1 MQARI
6 RTLGARLLPGKV
18 RQARSER
25 RQAALA
31 EAAERK
37 RAERVAAR
45 RRELLRAD
53 PEIRTVEVA
62 GTVFYGRTVT
72 RFSAAGAAARN
83 LGLVCDALD
92 GAGIP
97 YFLVPGR
104 SGTRHVVGVRHADR
118 KRLLSALRR
127 TYGGTALYAMKTG
140 TDPLPAD
147 AVLYAD
153 GSLPAA
159 LKRRDTIRFGELLLS
174 PAGDVLA
181 DFDHGC
187 EVEFW
192 RDGKAFLAD
201 AKLVERRGV
210 LRSLAPPA
218 VVADSLVAPRPN
230 AVTDTLP
237 TEARIPATVTV
248 AGRSHPTYEG
258 FALPRIDT
266 VDFPIDVVYTWVD
279 GTDPELAAKREAHRP
294 GGAAPR
300 INARETGASRY
311 ESHDELKYSLRSL
324 EMFAPFVRT
333 IHIVTDGQVP
343 SWLDTGAPGIR
354 IVDHK
359 EIFTDPSVLPVF
371 NSHAIGTQLHH
382 IPGLS
387 ERYLYFNDDVFVG
400 RPVDA
405 GHFFFGNGIAKLP
418 FAPFQIGLGDP
429 HPDEPAPNSAGKNVA
444 RLMLTAHGRLIVNKF
459 KHAPHPQI
467 RTVMEELEELFP
479 EETALT
485 ARTRFRSLTDIAMAS
500 TLHHH
505 HAYLTGRAVPG
516 TYLLRYID
524 IGRPEAAEALAELA
538 ATRRWDFFCLND
550 VQTPEAEKADAAA
563 RLHAFLESYFP
574 LPSRF
579 ER

>member
-1 MQARI
+1 MQPRI
-6 RTLGARLLPGKV
+6 KALGARLLPAPV
-18 RQARSER
+18 RQARAER
-25 RQAALA
+25 RKAEQAA
-31 EAAERK
+31 AAERK
-37 RAERVAAR
+37 QAERVAAR
-45 RRELLRAD
+45 RRALLDSD
-53 PEIRTVEVA
+53 PAMRTVEVE

-72 RFSAAGAAARN
+72 RFSAADAAARN
-83 LGLVCDALD
+83 LDLVCDALD
-92 GAGIP
+92 GAGIE

-104 SGTRHVVGVRHADR
+104 SRTRHVVGVRHADR
-118 KRLLSALRR
+118 KRLLAALRA

-140 TDPLPAD
+140 SDALPAD

-159 LKRRDTIRFGELLLS
+159 LKRQDTIRFGELQLG
-174 PAGDVLA
+174 PAGQVLA
-181 DFDHGC
+181 DFGLAC

-192 RDGKAFLAD
+192 RDGRRFLAD
-201 AKLVERRGV
+201 DRLVERRGP
-210 LRSLAPPA
+210 LRSLAPPSL
-218 VVADSLVAPRPN
+218 VAESLVAPRAN

-237 TEARIPATVTV
+237 PEALVPATLTV
-248 AGRSHPTYEG
+248 AGRDRPTWEG
-258 FALPRIDT
+258 FAQPRADA
-266 VDFPIDVVYTWVD
+266 VDFPVDVVYTWVD
-279 GTDPELAAKREAHRP
+279 GSDPELAAKREAYRS
-294 GGAAPR
+294 GGAAPA

-333 IHIVTDGQVP
+333 VHIVTDGQVP

-359 EIFTDPSVLPVF
+359 EIFADPSVLPVF
-371 NSHAIGTQLHH
+371 NSHAIGTQLHR

-387 ERYLYFNDDVFVG
+387 EHYLYFNDDVFVG

-405 GHFFFGNGIAKLP
+405 GHFFHGNGIAKLP
-418 FAPFQIGLGDP
+418 VAPFQIGLGDP

-444 RLMLTAHGRLIVNKF
+444 RMLMREHGRLIVAKF
-459 KHAPHPQI
+459 KHTPHPQI
-467 RTVMEELEELFP
+467 RSVMLELEERFP
-479 EETALT
+479 EEI
-485 ARTRFRSLTDIAMAS
+485 ARTAAARFRSLTDVAMAS

-516 TYLLRYID
+516 KYSLRYAD
-524 IGRPEAAEALAELA
+524 IGKPESAGILAEIA
-538 ATRRWDFFCLND
+538 GTRRYDFFCLND
-550 VQTPEAEKADAAA
+550 VQTPEEEKAAAAA
-563 RLHAFLESYFP
+563 RLSGFLESYFP

>member
-1 MQARI
+1 MQARV
-6 RTLGARLLPGKV
+6 RRLGARLLPEKV
-18 RQARSER
+18 REARAER
-25 RQAALA
+25 LRAAKASA
-31 EAAERK
+31 EERK
-37 RAERVAAR
+37 RADRVAAR
-45 RRELLRAD
+45 RRELLHSD

-72 RFSAAGAAARN
+72 RFSAADAAARN
-83 LGLVCDALD
+83 LGLVCDALES
-92 GAGIP
+92 AEIE

-104 SGTRHVVGVRHADR
+104 SHTRHVVGVRHADR
-118 KRLLSALRR
+118 KRLLSAMRS
-127 TYGGTALYAMKTG
+127 TYGGTALYAMKAG
-140 TDPLPAD
+140 AEALPGD

-159 LKRRDTIRFGELLLS
+159 LKRQDTIRFGEILLS
-174 PAGDVLA
+174 PAGGVLA

-192 RDGKAFLAD
+192 RDGRRFLDD
-201 AKLVERRGV
+201 ARLLERRGV
-210 LRSLAPPA
+210 LRSLAPAA
-218 VVADSLVAPRPN
+218 VVADSLVAPRFN

-237 TEARIPATVTV
+237 SEARVPATLTV
-248 AGRSHPTYEG
+248 AGRAHPTYEG
-258 FALPRIDT
+258 FAHPRLDT
-266 VDFPIDVVYTWVD
+266 VDFPVDVVYTWVD
-279 GTDPELAAKREAHRP
+279 GADPELAARREAYRS
-294 GGAAPR
+294 GGEPPR

-324 EMFAPFVRT
+324 EMYAPFVRT
-333 IHIVTDGQVP
+333 IHIVTDGQTP
-343 SWLDTGAPGIR
+343 SWLNTEAPGVR

-359 EIFTDPSVLPVF
+359 EIFDDPSVLPVF

-405 GHFFFGNGIAKLP
+405 GHFFHGNGIAKLP

-444 RLMLTAHGRLIVNKF
+444 RLMMREHGRLIVNKF
-459 KHAPHPQI
+459 KHTPHPQI
-467 RTVMEELEELFP
+467 RAVLREIEERFP
-479 EETALT
+479 EEVART
-485 ARTRFRSLTDIAMAS
+485 ARSRFRSLTDVAMAS

-516 TYLLRYID
+516 KYSLRYID
-524 IGRPEAAEALAELA
+524 IGRPEAAAALAELA
-538 ATRRWDFFCLND
+538 DTRRWDFFCLND
-550 VQTPEAEKADAAA
+550 VQTPEEEKENAAA
-563 RLHAFLESYFP
+563 RLHSFLESYFP